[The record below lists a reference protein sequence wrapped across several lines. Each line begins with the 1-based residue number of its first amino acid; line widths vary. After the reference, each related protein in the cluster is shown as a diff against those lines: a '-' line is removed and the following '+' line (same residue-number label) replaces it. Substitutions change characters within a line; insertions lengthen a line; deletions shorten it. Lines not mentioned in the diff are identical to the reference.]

1 MREGRRVRKLCSE
14 SISSKCRLINGR
26 IRAGKLKE
34 RQERAKVTLTRIV
47 SNISVPTCASEY
59 SRLPKFC
66 LHKTGQTMT
75 V

>member
-1 MREGRRVRKLCSE
+1 MREGRRVRKVRSE
-14 SISSKCRLINGR
+14 SMSSMCRLINGR

-59 SRLPKFC
+59 SCPTKFC
-66 LHKTGQTMT
+66 LNKTGQTMT